1 MALKKTVIY
10 KEAGDIELTDAYH
23 RIEEVNIG
31 YANPAHP
38 SGDVNMSAE
47 DTIREECRVSVQ
59 VFANSGVRHDM
70 ATPIMGYQFE
80 FPIAS
85 LGTVVDQE
93 SLFASAYSYIKTG
106 QLSQNQS
113 DTVFYSGAVDV

>member
-31 YANPAHP
+31 YSNPAHP

-47 DTIREECRVSVQ
+47 DNLREECRVHVQ
-59 VFANSGVRHDM
+59 VFANSGVRYDM
-70 ATPIMGYQFE
+70 ATPLMGYQFE

-93 SLFASAYSYIKTG
+93 SLFASAYDYIKTG
-106 QLSQNQS
+106 QLEDS
-113 DTVFYSGAVDV
+113 DTVFYSGSVDV